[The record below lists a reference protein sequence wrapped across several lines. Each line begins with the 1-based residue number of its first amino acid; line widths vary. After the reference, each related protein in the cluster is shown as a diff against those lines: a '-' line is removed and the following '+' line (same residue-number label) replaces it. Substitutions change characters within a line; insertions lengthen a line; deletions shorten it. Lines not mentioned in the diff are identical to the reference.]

1 MTAKTAPRIK
11 DRAARAAQDEQNQ
24 EAQQLASRILA
35 VLLPASENL
44 KTILSGLSAG
54 TKDVDPRVVRKGL
67 RALCRQLKAMRR

>member
-1 MTAKTAPRIK
+1 MSQVKIQN
-11 DRAARAAQDEQNQ
+11 RAARELQDEQNQ
-24 EAQQLASRILA
+24 EAQQLASRLLT
-35 VLLPASENL
+35 VLLPATENL